1 MPPVDEGMIHAWL
14 DGALSVDEAARIEQ
28 LVASDPAWGA
38 AAAEARGLIAA
49 SSRILSSLD
58 AVPAQVMPASIP
70 VTSSARERLRTAA
83 AEPRHSVRRWRP
95 QAWAA
100 AAMLVVAAGAGVL
113 WTNTPPEARDAIA
126 GASKEAA
133 PAELATAP
141 AAVDAMERRAAT
153 AAAPSADRLRTDG
166 PSKDELVAT
175 PGRGTSQPAQ
185 LAAGAAKI
193 AASGTTAGTAAG
205 TGAGAANA
213 ISDAGEAKKAAQS
226 NLPAAVV
233 DAAPMAKVPPTASPT
248 LAPSTPAAPPA
259 TAASLEERTVAAA
272 KSRQDVA
279 SGAAAN
285 AADSRAGAV
294 GALSARRETTVD
306 RAPQMARTSKAADAL
321 ACYTVRTAGWTPGLS
336 FPVPAGL
343 VLDSTRVG
351 DAQVARALMGPDVA
365 PVPAGHWRTVGDSL
379 RATVNGVVLGYS
391 LTATVSRTT
400 LIGTATL
407 GDNRTPVKAST
418 PATLLPSRCAVP

>member
-49 SSRILSSLD
+49 SSRILSTLD

-83 AEPRHSVRRWRP
+83 AEPRQSVRRWRP

-133 PAELATAP
+133 PDELAAAP
-141 AAVDAMERRAAT
+141 AAVDATARRAAT

-185 LAAGAAKI
+185 LAAGASKI
-193 AASGTTAGTAAG
+193 VASATAAG
-205 TGAGAANA
+205 TGARAANA
-213 ISDAGEAKKAAQS
+213 ISDAGEAKKATQS

-233 DAAPMAKVPPTASPT
+233 AAAPMAKVPPTASPM

-285 AADSRAGAV
+285 AADSRANAV

-343 VLDSTRVG
+343 VLDSTHVG